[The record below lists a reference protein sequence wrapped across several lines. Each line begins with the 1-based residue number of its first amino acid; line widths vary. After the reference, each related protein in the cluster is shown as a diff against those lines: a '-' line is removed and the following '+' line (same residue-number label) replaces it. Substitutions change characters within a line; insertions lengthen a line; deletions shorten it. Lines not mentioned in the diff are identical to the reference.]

1 MQPTVKLIV
10 SPETV
15 DKQKE
20 VLKQRL
26 DELKLDYEITDA
38 DIAYKEITVKL
49 NISKLKMIKHL
60 FKLVGAPDEEIKYL
74 CVENCPNK
82 SIVKSVIFAT
92 ANDILNNIVK
102 SVRI

>member
-38 DIAYKEITVKL
+38 DITYKEITVKL
-49 NISKLKMIKHL
+49 NISKLRMIKHL

-74 CVENCPNK
+74 CK
-82 SIVKSVIFAT
+82 VKSVIFAT

>member
-38 DIAYKEITVKL
+38 DITYKEITVKL
-49 NISKLKMIKHL
+49 NISKLRMIKHL

-74 CVENCPNK
+74 CK
-82 SIVKSVIFAT
+82 IKSVIFAA
-92 ANDILNNIVK
+92 ANGILNNIVK